1 MKKFYLIIIC
11 LFTLISP
18 VNALEKYKVSLN
30 KCVDGDTAWFNLNG
44 KIIKTRFLAIDTPE
58 STKKIEP
65 FGKKASDYTCGKLKN
80 ASNIYIEYDPNSNKL
95 DKYNRHLV
103 WIFVDNTLLQ
113 KELVENG
120 LAKVKYIYADYLYL
134 DELKE
139 SEKKAIDK
147 RINIWEYNNT
157 FDNLFYNIL
166 FFVLIVGIII
176 IFKPNKKTIKK
187 IIREYKKRMK

>member
-1 MKKFYLIIIC
+1 M
-11 LFTLISP
+11 
-18 VNALEKYKVSLN
+18 
-30 KCVDGDTAWFNLNG
+30 
-44 KIIKTRFLAIDTPE
+44 
-58 STKKIEP
+58 
-65 FGKKASDYTCGKLKN
+65 
-80 ASNIYIEYDPNSNKL
+80 
-95 DKYNRHLV
+95 
-103 WIFVDNTLLQ
+103 DNTLLQ

-166 FFVLIVGIII
+166 IFVLIVGIII